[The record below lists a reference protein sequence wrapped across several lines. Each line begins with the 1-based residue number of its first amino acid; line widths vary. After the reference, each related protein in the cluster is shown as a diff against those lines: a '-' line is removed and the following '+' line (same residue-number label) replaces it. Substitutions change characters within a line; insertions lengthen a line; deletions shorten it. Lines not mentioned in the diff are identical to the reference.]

1 MKHAGGAFSFVLILG
16 SMTLLAQSSGRDS
29 KQPAVARVVPGS
41 LNCPVDMQAQRQ
53 VGVGELQK
61 LPVRSDQP
69 AGPAQELRL
78 TLTNPTFREI
88 VGVRITAYGLNSK
101 PQLSPARA
109 TAEDSSAIDKSFDL
123 KIKVAPKSET
133 SADLSLP
140 GFTSVTLIN
149 VDSIHYAGGSTWAPS
164 ALHTCHVVPNAVM
177 LISSR

>member
-1 MKHAGGAFSFVLILG
+1 MKHAGAFSFALVLG

-61 LPVRSDQP
+61 LPLSTDQP
-69 AGPAQELRL
+69 AGPAQEIRL
-78 TLTNPTFREI
+78 TLTNPTFAKI
-88 VGVRITAYGLNSK
+88 IGVQITAYGLDSK
-101 PQLSPARA
+101 GQLSPAQ
-109 TAEDSSAIDKSFDL
+109 TAAAESSTINKTVDL
-123 KIKVAPKSET
+123 KLNVDPKSVAFT
-133 SADLSLP
+133 DLLLP

-149 VDSIHYAGGSTWAPS
+149 VDSIHYAGGSTWHPS
-164 ALHTCHVVPNAVM
+164 ALHTCHVVPNGMM